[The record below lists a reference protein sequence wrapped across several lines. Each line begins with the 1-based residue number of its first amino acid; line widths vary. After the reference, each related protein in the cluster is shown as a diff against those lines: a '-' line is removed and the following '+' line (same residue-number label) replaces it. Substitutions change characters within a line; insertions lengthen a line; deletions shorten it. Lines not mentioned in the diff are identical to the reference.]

1 MTEPDY
7 KADATNLDSSTR
19 QYIYDH
25 AYEYGGL
32 EDESIPAFVDRM
44 VTEVRAGADEYFDV
58 SELGLRQAILEE
70 VAEAVAAMAEE
81 GYDEHF

>member
-7 KADATNLDSSTR
+7 KTEAKNLDSSTR

-25 AYEYGGL
+25 AYTYEGL
-32 EDESIPAFVDRM
+32 AEETIPEFVDRM
-44 VTEVRAGADEYFDV
+44 EKDVKAGADEYFDMTD
-58 SELGLRQAILEE
+58 LGLRQAILEE
-70 VAEAVAAMAEE
+70 VMKAVETMAED